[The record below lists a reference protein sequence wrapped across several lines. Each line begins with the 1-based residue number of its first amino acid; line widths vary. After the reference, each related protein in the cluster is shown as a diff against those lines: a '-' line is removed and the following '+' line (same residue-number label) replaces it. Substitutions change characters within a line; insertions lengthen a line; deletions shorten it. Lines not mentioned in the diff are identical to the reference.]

1 MKKVLYAVML
11 LLGSSIMG
19 LTSCENNLQD
29 EREQDDGQTVSVSI
43 TYKLNTDIGQPMAA
57 TKADVDV
64 FNEFYAKIIDGTLI
78 APSYNLTF
86 TEVNSGTEYTVD
98 GTWDSSD
105 MVSLRTGTYRVKG
118 VATASGDNI
127 QDKCSII
134 LDDEITIDTQSTTVA
149 IKADYDCA
157 LLVFS
162 DTSIESI
169 SNFNGNSETPLFKFS
184 NYFYAFINTTLYS
197 PDSKDAAYLSGTHT
211 NGTTFKITTGNL
223 SFEKGKY
230 YVYNDISASF
240 DLPEMEPGD
249 HNDNNTVVD
258 LSKNGTANCYIVPS
272 AGTYKF
278 NASVQG
284 NSLDPVGNITEADV
298 VWETLN
304 TPESISVGDV
314 INSVSLSDDGYVI
327 FDATGTYGN
336 ALIAVKDKNG
346 TILWSWHIWV
356 TDYNPDEDY
365 DVYVG
370 KENYKIMDRNLG
382 ALSNTPGDSRAL
394 GLIYQWGRKEPFMNK
409 NYISTDDNLQ
419 FITSNNEYGTVEYAI
434 QHPLTYIC
442 GHTSFVLD
450 WYDDTPNNTLWS
462 ETKSKYDPSPVGWKV
477 PSEDVWANFPNDNTG
492 YDATNKGKLIDE
504 RYSNPPTWIPLDND
518 GREAWQGDWQ
528 SENATTFW
536 TTKTG
541 SGSFVYVS
549 RISNDSHSYFAHF
562 RAVAISIRCVKE

>member
-1 MKKVLYAVML
+1 MNIWHDISKERITKTDFIGVVEIPKRGEVKYELDKETGMLKLDRVLYTSTHYPTNYGFIPRTYAEDNDPLDVL
-11 LLGSSIMG
+11 ILCNEQIVPLTLVECYPIGVLIMNDSG
-19 LTSCENNLQD
+19 EED
-29 EREQDDGQTVSVSI
+29 E
-43 TYKLNTDIGQPMAA
+43 
-57 TKADVDV
+57 
-64 FNEFYAKIIDGTLI
+64 KII
-78 APSYNLTF
+78 
-86 TEVNSGTEYTVD
+86 
-98 GTWDSSD
+98 
-105 MVSLRTGTYRVKG
+105 
-118 VATASGDNI
+118 
-127 QDKCSII
+127 
-134 LDDEITIDTQSTTVA
+134 A
-149 IKADYDCA
+149 I
-157 LLVFS
+157 
-162 DTSIESI
+162 
-169 SNFNGNSETPLFKFS
+169 
-184 NYFYAFINTTLYS
+184 
-197 PDSKDAAYLSGTHT
+197 SKRDPYL
-211 NGTTFKITTGNL
+211 N
-223 SFEKGKY
+223 
-230 YVYNDISASF
+230 VYNDISASF

-549 RISNDSHSYFAHF
+549 RISNDSHSYFAHY